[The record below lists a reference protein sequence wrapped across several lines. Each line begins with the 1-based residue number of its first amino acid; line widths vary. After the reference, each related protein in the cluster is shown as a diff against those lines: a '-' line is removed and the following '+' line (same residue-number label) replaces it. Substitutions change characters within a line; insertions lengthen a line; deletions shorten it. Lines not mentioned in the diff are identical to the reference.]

1 MSANFDQIIG
11 LKIADT
17 VADRFDYC
25 CSLSLLFT
33 HNVFSF
39 LVLFAKFVEVFCA
52 GQILCWILPD
62 FGYFL
67 HFWGLPLI
75 LRFYLTNYISVCW
88 LIDQLFGSA
97 IMKNLQ
103 DNLAHSDV
111 GRRFTYR
118 LICIWLVP
126 IASPFY
132 VHQNFLNGSLNNIK
146 SPRQLIVL
154 EDFLIKDENREDLVV
169 ETMKRMKSISDKEEA
184 GKDIGSYRK
193 CFSKKPI
200 IRTWIASMIWIE

>member
-1 MSANFDQIIG
+1 MLINDYSFNLLWAIWCLKSKATSVRDFRKWGSAICMSANFDQIIG

-33 HNVFSF
+33 HKVFSF

-132 VHQNFLNGSLNNIK
+132 VHQNFLNGSLNNINL
-146 SPRQLIVL
+146 Q
-154 EDFLIKDENREDLVV
+154 
-169 ETMKRMKSISDKEEA
+169 
-184 GKDIGSYRK
+184 GS
-193 CFSKKPI
+193 S
-200 IRTWIASMIWIE
+200 

>member
-1 MSANFDQIIG
+1 MLIPLQIGSIIVAPWAYYSLIRFSASW
-11 LKIADT
+11 
-17 VADRFDYC
+17 Y
-25 CSLSLLFT
+25 SLQSLLKCF
-33 HNVFSF
+33 VPVKS
-39 LVLFAKFVEVFCA
+39 FVEFFQTLAIFYTSEVC
-52 GQILCWILPD
+52 
-62 FGYFL
+62 
-67 HFWGLPLI
+67 PLI